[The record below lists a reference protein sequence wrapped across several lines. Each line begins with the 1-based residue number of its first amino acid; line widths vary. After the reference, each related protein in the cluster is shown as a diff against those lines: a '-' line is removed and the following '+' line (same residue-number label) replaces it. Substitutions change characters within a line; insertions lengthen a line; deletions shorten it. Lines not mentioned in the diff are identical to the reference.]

1 MFDSLVDKIRT
12 SKPYLE
18 DKWQIRLS
26 LLVRCIKIRFLLS
39 KWRKCMNIHWA
50 KTKFKIEWE
59 SSYPVKHI
67 LGDPFFVFMCSLHL
81 VFYPKFPGFWPWS
94 PGFWSFGVERS
105 AVSYGTMLTW
115 TLAWPVRKAFTLT
128 WNQIY
133 ASDTSRNPLQSCLV
147 FPSIFNL
154 LLKTAFGANF
164 DS

>member
-1 MFDSLVDKIRT
+1 MFMS
-12 SKPYLE
+12 
-18 DKWQIRLS
+18 
-26 LLVRCIKIRFLLS
+26 
-39 KWRKCMNIHWA
+39 
-50 KTKFKIEWE
+50 
-59 SSYPVKHI
+59 
-67 LGDPFFVFMCSLHL
+67 SLHL
-81 VFYPKFPGFWPWS
+81 VLFLSDAVDKPPGFS
-94 PGFWSFGVERS
+94 PNLQVFFYLDLQVLWSFGVERS

-128 WNQIY
+128 RNQIY